1 MKYEYRL
8 IHIVVYAN
16 GDINLGE
23 LNEAGKDGWE
33 AVNVSPWNSPP
44 FVVLMKREVNEETKA
59 KEPEPQPEPVA
70 KPKGKRN
77 RYET

>member
-1 MKYEYRL
+1 M
-8 IHIVVYAN
+8 
-16 GDINLGE
+16 GTQE
-23 LNEAGKDGWE
+23 LNEAGIDGWE

-44 FVVLMKREVNEETKA
+44 FVVLMKREISELTVVPEAA
-59 KEPEPQPEPVA
+59 KEAGGLFVTDPVPDSATIEPVK